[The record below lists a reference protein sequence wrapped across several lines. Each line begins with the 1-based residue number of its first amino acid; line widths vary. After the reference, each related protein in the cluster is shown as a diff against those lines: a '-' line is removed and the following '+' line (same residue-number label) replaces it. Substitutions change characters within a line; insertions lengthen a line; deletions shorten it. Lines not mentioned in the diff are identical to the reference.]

1 MCTPP
6 AFAAGDTTELHEIV
20 RQIWAANFLSANQTV
35 SGQLPLPMFLAEADG
50 ERAIQ
55 YSNWRDQAHDSGL
68 LSSAIDL
75 QSVTGSL
82 CDAVLWR

>member
-1 MCTPP
+1 MYLAQLDVNIAQAKEMLMCTPP

-50 ERAIQ
+50 ERAIKAQ
-55 YSNWRDQAHDSGL
+55 R
-68 LSSAIDL
+68 
-75 QSVTGSL
+75 
-82 CDAVLWR
+82 